1 MEYYPVSIMCRF
13 FGVSRSG
20 YYDFVNRRGIPQRD
34 AVLAEMGSECQQRCG
49 KTCVNASDKMKE
61 RGCGVASKIL
71 CKPPLSGKI
80 RKTMEVKLW
89 HEKRKANSGR

>member
-1 MEYYPVSIMCRF
+1 MSCFENEADFIGDAAMIDSMR
-13 FGVSRSG
+13 RT
-20 YYDFVNRRGIPQRD
+20 YDELIALARD
-34 AVLAEMGSECQQRCG
+34 IRNQL
-49 KTCVNASDKMKE
+49 
-61 RGCGVASKIL
+61 VASKIL